1 MVKHQSRMRHKK
13 DNYQEETIEGFRVPK
28 TTSKRLHAFLESE
41 GITKKKWLES
51 KLDDDLD
58 YKALLNVNKTSSV
71 LIPKIHYA
79 KLHAVSPIPTEDII
93 NEIVGYVSSLLK
105 EEPTWK
111 NYLTLFSAFCES
123 SGFKLTVDEEL
134 TFTTI
139 NLQHDIS
146 EVFTD
151 IMEGVWKKIANKTK
165 ELKFESC
172 IKTDISVIIK
182 FKKLNS

>member
-13 DNYQEETIEGFRVPK
+13 NNYQEETIEGFRVPK

-71 LIPKIHYA
+71 LIPKTHYA
-79 KLHAVSPIPTEDII
+79 KLLATSSTTIEDTVS
-93 NEIVGYVSSLLK
+93 EIFGYVSFLLK
-105 EEPTWK
+105 EDSTWE

-123 SGFKLTVDEEL
+123 SGFKLTIDEEL

-151 IMEGVWKKIANKTK
+151 IMEGVWKKIANRTK